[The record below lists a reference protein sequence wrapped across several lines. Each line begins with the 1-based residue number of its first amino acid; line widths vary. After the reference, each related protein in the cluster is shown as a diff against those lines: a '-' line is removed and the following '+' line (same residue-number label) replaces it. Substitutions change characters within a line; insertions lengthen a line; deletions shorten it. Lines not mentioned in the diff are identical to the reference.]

1 MATASSRQG
10 ARVLSVPHFCLNYR
24 CSLVVESNNE
34 EDLLLLLLLLSRGL
48 EIIKEDERLPIFFLH
63 LCERKQVSWIEGGQ
77 MRVRERKRERWREAS
92 KVRE

>member
-1 MATASSRQG
+1 MAAAPSRQG

-34 EDLLLLLLLLSRGL
+34 EDLLLLLLLRGL

-77 MRVRERKRERWREAS
+77 MRVRERKRGRGERRV
-92 KVRE
+92 K

>member
-10 ARVLSVPHFCLNYR
+10 ARALSVPHFCLNYR
-24 CSLVVESNNE
+24 RSLVVESNNE
-34 EDLLLLLLLLSRGL
+34 EDLLLLLLSRGL

-77 MRVRERKRERWREAS
+77 MRVRERMRERER
-92 KVRE
+92 KVGRGE

>member
-10 ARVLSVPHFCLNYR
+10 ARVLSVPHFCLNNR
-24 CSLVVESNNE
+24 RSLVVESNNE
-34 EDLLLLLLLLSRGL
+34 EDLLLLLLLRGL

-77 MRVRERKRERWREAS
+77 MRVRERMR
-92 KVRE
+92 